1 MAYQLNF
8 SQKQRYD
15 SLETGISL
23 EVALQ
28 YGGNKTHCRAKID
41 TGSQACLF
49 ERGIGEFLGI
59 PIESGL
65 RREFS
70 TLTGRLTAF
79 GHEVVLES
87 LGLQLQSF
95 VYFAESDAIKRNLL
109 GRQGWLQLLKFGLVD
124 YDSEIYLSLYDEK

>member
-1 MAYQLNF
+1 MSYQLNF
-8 SQKQRYD
+8 SKKHRYD
-15 SLETGISL
+15 SLETGIPL
-23 EVALQ
+23 EVVLSS
-28 YGGNKTHCRAKID
+28 GGNEAHCRAKID
-41 TGSQACLF
+41 CGSQVCLF

-59 PIESGL
+59 AIESGH

-70 TLTGRLTAF
+70 TLTGTLTAF

-87 LGLQLQSF
+87 LGLQFQSF

-109 GRQGWLQLLKFGLVD
+109 GRQGWLQLLRFGLVD